1 MHLLKTIKGKFILNL
16 GAAVAA
22 AIVSVIVAYFIA
34 TGSIKTI
41 MEDDLDSVAK
51 SLQKSLAYLAGAH
64 PEAYRDEAF
73 RESIRTMKVGKT
85 GYVYLIDDRGMLIAH
100 PKKEGSSL
108 QETSYGAHII
118 AHPEG
123 GIYEYTSATTGQEKI
138 VAFRYIE
145 PWKMWI
151 VPGVNKADYFDDI
164 ALRFM
169 EWFSLL
175 GVILTALLIGINYVT
190 GRSAL
195 RPIDELN
202 SVSSDLAE
210 GEGDLTKRLPILN
223 REDEIGTASGFLNQF
238 IGKIESMVNNAKQI
252 TGNAVHSTSV
262 LNEAATTLS
271 HQSETTHAIAAETS
285 TTANEIGA
293 SLHTTLEVASASLEG
308 GRRTEAELKNV
319 RAVAQMIADEVHKS
333 THMSSELTER
343 FAQLSDEAQSVNE
356 VLQIISDIAEQ
367 TNLLALNAAIEAARA
382 GEHGR
387 GFAVVADEVRKLAER
402 TQKSLTEITS
412 TISIVIQSI
421 SDSADIIAAN
431 SDDISRL
438 AERSEAIEGSI
449 DRVSEQ
455 LKQNIEASRQS
466 LNDTETMARKIEA
479 IVTKVSGMADL
490 SRNNQE
496 EIAKVNRIAADLLR
510 DANSLSAQLNQ
521 FRS

>member
-1 MHLLKTIKGKFILNL
+1 MHLFKTIKGKFVLNL

-41 MEDDLDSVAK
+41 MEEDLDSVAK
-51 SLQKSLAYLAGAH
+51 SLQKSLTYLAEAH
-64 PEAYRDEAF
+64 PEACRDEAF
-73 RESIRTMKVGKT
+73 KESIRTMKVGRT
-85 GYVYLIDDRGMLIAH
+85 GYVYLIDARGVLIAH
-100 PKKEGSSL
+100 PTKEGSSL
-108 QETSYGAHII
+108 KETSYGARII

-123 GIYEYTSATTGQEKI
+123 GIYEYTSATTGQAKI
-138 VAFRYIE
+138 VAYRYIA

-175 GVILTALLIGINYVT
+175 GVILAAVLIGINYLT

-202 SVSSDLAE
+202 NVSSDLAE
-210 GEGDLTKRLPILN
+210 GEGDLTKRLPVLN
-223 REDEIGTASGFLNQF
+223 REDEIGTASGYLNQF

-252 TGNAVHSTSV
+252 TGNAVHSTAV

-271 HQSETTHAIAAETS
+271 GQSETASAIAAETS
-285 TTANEIGA
+285 MTANEIGR
-293 SLHTTLEVASASLEG
+293 SLHTTLEMANASLEG
-308 GRRTEAELKNV
+308 GRKTEAELKNV
-319 RAVAQMIADEVHKS
+319 REVAQLIADEVHKS
-333 THMSSELTER
+333 TQMSSELTDR

-412 TISIVIQSI
+412 TISVVIQSI
-421 SDSADIIAAN
+421 SDSAEIIAVN

-449 DRVSEQ
+449 DRVSEELQ
-455 LKQNIEASRQS
+455 RNIEASRQN
-466 LNDTETMARKIEA
+466 LGDTEAMARKIRE
-479 IVTKVSGMADL
+479 IVSKVSGMADL
-490 SRNNQE
+490 SRENRE
-496 EIAKVNRIAADLLR
+496 EIAKITRIAADLLR
-510 DANSLSAQLNQ
+510 DADSLSSQLNQ